1 MSIDRVREAWRE
13 SPSQGTA
20 ASYLLTTLQY
30 VSDEML
36 SDESLYAAVEEVG
49 QWLVSLDDAEFF
61 GQEADVEFGNW
72 RIDLD
77 SPERLYI
84 RHKDHP
90 GDISVKADD
99 EGYVVD
105 IYPDGESECDATTYS
120 FYNDLKCPD
129 EED

>member
-1 MSIDRVREAWRE
+1 MGIDRVIEAWRE

-20 ASYLLTTLQY
+20 ASYLLTALGY
-30 VSDEML
+30 VGDGMLTDEA
-36 SDESLYAAVEEVG
+36 LYAAIEEVS
-49 QWLVSLDDAEFF
+49 QWLISLNDVEFF
-61 GQEADVEFGNW
+61 GEKADVEFGNW
-72 RIDLD
+72 RIYLD

-105 IYPDGESECDATTYS
+105 IYPDGESECDSTTYA
-120 FYNDLKCPD
+120 FYNDLKSPD